1 MLINSPTFSFFDF
14 FSLNPHYI
22 LCEDIRENT
31 AKSGF
36 PAKTLD
42 DLVRY
47 YQNTCSTLP
56 LADDQLLLRYEYQKD
71 HSLIGEDHFA
81 FDSDWVEGQ
90 IKYSLE
96 FWRGDRDATYLPEEE
111 RWKCK
116 FCTFA
121 SQCPI
126 NTTTEDTPT

>member
-1 MLINSPTFSFFDF
+1 MFSFTHFFDF
-14 FSLNPHYI
+14 SINLHNIGGSFHASAVFHHI
-22 LCEDIRENT
+22 MT
-31 AKSGF
+31 FFGF
-36 PAKTLD
+36 FG
-42 DLVRY
+42 
-47 YQNTCSTLP
+47 
-56 LADDQLLLRYEYQKD
+56 RYESQKD
-71 HSLIGEDHFA
+71 HSLIGEVHFA
-81 FDSDWVEGQ
+81 FDSDWVKGQ

-126 NTTTEDTPT
+126 NTTTEDNTPT